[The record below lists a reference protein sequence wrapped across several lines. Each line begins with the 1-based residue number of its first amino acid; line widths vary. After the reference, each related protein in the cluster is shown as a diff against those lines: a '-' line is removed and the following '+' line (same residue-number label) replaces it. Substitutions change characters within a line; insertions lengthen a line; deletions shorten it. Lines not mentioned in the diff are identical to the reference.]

1 MPVFEH
7 SSYLPFSRE
16 DVFSWYSRPGALTR
30 LHPPFA
36 GRVIS
41 EPSHGLTDGSES
53 TLGINLPGLLGTS
66 LTAAAGLISS
76 HTGLPLRTWQQ
87 WDARHSDFRFGSG
100 FSDHIISGPLSS
112 WHHERE
118 FTDEGEG
125 TRLVEKV
132 HYQLPLIRR
141 TPAAVAEAA
150 SSRFESELR
159 RIFDYRERQTAEELA
174 FHHNVGS
181 LSSSVHQ
188 SRVRVVA
195 VSGASGTV
203 GQQVCAILGGAGIEV
218 RPMVRSSA
226 DSSRRRARPRAGET
240 ISWDPRVGKLDPAD
254 LEGVDAVINL
264 AGHPLAG
271 RFTAAHKRKVKESR
285 VDSSA
290 LIARTLAQL
299 ETADRRGRALING
312 SAIGFYG
319 ATRDDRTYHQDI
331 LTEDFPPGTDFLAEV
346 CREWEKATTPAHDAG
361 VRVSMIRTGIVQT
374 PTAGV
379 LQQMLPLFALGVGGR
394 LGSHQWQS
402 WISIDDIASLIVHAA
417 LEGSVEGPLNATA
430 PHPIQAKD
438 YARSLAAVLHR
449 PAAVPVPRFGP
460 QLLLGRQGAREIA
473 TADQRASAE
482 KTLATGFGFRHP
494 FLLGALRHVLGR

>member
-16 DVFSWYSRPGALTR
+16 DVFTWYSRPGALTR

-36 GRVIS
+36 GRVVS
-41 EPSHGLTDGSES
+41 EPSNGLKDGSES

-76 HTGLPLRTWQQ
+76 HTGLPLRTWLQ
-87 WDARHSDFRFGSG
+87 WDARHSDFQFGSG
-100 FSDHIISGPLSS
+100 FSDHIISGPLSA

-118 FTDEGEG
+118 FADEGEG
-125 TRLVEKV
+125 TRLIERV
-132 HYQLPLIRR
+132 HYQLPLMRR
-141 TPAAVAEAA
+141 TPATVAAAA
-150 SSRFESELR
+150 SSRFEAELR
-159 RIFDYRERQTAEELA
+159 RTFDYRERQTAEELA
-174 FHHNVGS
+174 FHQSMSS

-188 SRVRVVA
+188 PRVRVVA
-195 VSGASGTV
+195 VSGASGTI
-203 GQQVCAILGGAGIEV
+203 GKQVCAILGGAGIEV
-218 RPMVRSSA
+218 RPMIRVSE
-226 DSSRRRARPRAGET
+226 DLSRRPARPRAED
-240 ISWDPRVGKLDPAD
+240 IIFWDPRAGKLDPAD
-254 LEGVDAVINL
+254 FEGVDAVIHL

-271 RFTAAHKRKVKESR
+271 RFTAAHKRKVRESR
-285 VDSSA
+285 VDSTD
-290 LIARTLAQL
+290 LIARTLARV

-319 ATRDDRTYHQDI
+319 ATRHDRPRQQDT
-331 LTEDFPPGTDFLAEV
+331 LTEDLPSGTDFLAEV
-346 CREWEKATTPAHDAG
+346 CREWEKATTPARDAG
-361 VRVSMIRTGIVQT
+361 VRVATIRTGIVQT
-374 PTAGV
+374 PSAGV
-379 LQQMLPLFALGVGGR
+379 LQQMLPLFALGLGGP

-402 WISIDDIASLIVHAA
+402 WISIDDIASLIVHAV
-417 LEGSVEGPLNATA
+417 LESTVEGPLNATA
-430 PHPIQAKD
+430 PHPVQAKD
-438 YARSLAAVLHR
+438 YASSLATVLHR
-449 PAAVPVPRFGP
+449 PAAVPLPRFGP